1 MHSFESIGGGGG
13 GAMEILNVL
22 INIKIAS
29 RLLTVH

>member
-1 MHSFESIGGGGG
+1 MHSFDSIGGGG